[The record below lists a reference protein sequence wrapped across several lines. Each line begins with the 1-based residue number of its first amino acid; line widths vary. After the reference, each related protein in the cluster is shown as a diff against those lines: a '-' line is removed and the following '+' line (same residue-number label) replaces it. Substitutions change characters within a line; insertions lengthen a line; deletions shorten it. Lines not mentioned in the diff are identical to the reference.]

1 MNPMGRH
8 DLTDMPEIAKI
19 ASIRGIRGKTMA
31 FNKPA
36 LGLHPRMFL
45 KNTKNEFLLSLR
57 SPFSICHVRVTFDL
71 SDIEVRNLVTTA

>member
-1 MNPMGRH
+1 
-8 DLTDMPEIAKI
+8 
-19 ASIRGIRGKTMA
+19 MA